1 MTIAQRELVATNI
14 GETTLSTWEQ
24 LIEHSDDSGTWTNP
38 GSLDFEQASKLA
50 HPLRILV
57 IATEAPPVRG
67 GIARIVGY
75 LKDGLQA
82 QGHSV
87 DVLAYPE
94 VGRIVFGEVRL
105 SMFLFKL
112 PSLLRR
118 ISNYDVIHI
127 HGTTPTISDLFL
139 LFAHLCCPH
148 IPVVY
153 THHLD
158 LDFKLGGFLN
168 TLYNR
173 VHHSLSTYADA
184 VVAATSDTLSLLK
197 SSPGS
202 FIIPY
207 GINLQRFSINVP
219 KEELFTVL
227 FVGQFRPWKGV
238 RVLLQAMSQVANAR
252 LLVVGQGPEEQ
263 IYRKLAA
270 KLSLDV
276 EFHINVSDKQLGHLY
291 QRASVVVLPSVA
303 RLEAF
308 GLALVEGMAAG
319 CVPVASDLPGVREV
333 AGPVG
338 KLFPVGD
345 AHQLAKVLCELRDNP
360 ERTRNMAERARIFSR
375 SFDQERTIR
384 EYGHL
389 FQGLVAS
396 RNLQKQLP
404 NSRKA
409 HILALCA
416 FMDAFKRD
424 LEADWAGLVLQP
436 EQDILHLVASTGTSK
451 FLTKNSLQH
460 ACALLAQHALSTGET
475 LMIEPQKEILG
486 LNNELIRGVPAAA
499 GVPLTYNGESFG
511 AILAMREQPFT
522 QENLVG
528 MQSFALYAASALHSI
543 MKTDR

>member
-1 MTIAQRELVATNI
+1 MTIAQQELVATSI
-14 GETTLSTWEQ
+14 GEVTLSTWEE
-24 LIEHSDDSGTWTNP
+24 LIEHSGNLETWTSP
-38 GSLDFEQASKLA
+38 GSSDFEQVSKLA

-75 LKDGLQA
+75 LKEGLQA

-94 VGRIVFGEVRL
+94 VGRVVFGEVRL

-112 PSLLRR
+112 PSLLNR
-118 ISNYDVIHI
+118 INKYDVIHI

-148 IPVVY
+148 VPVVY

-173 VHHSLSTYADA
+173 VHHRLSTSADA
-184 VVAATSDTLSLLK
+184 IVAATHDTLHLLER
-197 SSPGS
+197 SPGS

-207 GINLQRFSINVP
+207 GINLKRFSTNIL
-219 KEELFTVL
+219 KEKQFTVL

-270 KLSLDV
+270 KLHLNV
-276 EFHINVSDKQLGHLY
+276 EFHINVSDEQLVHLY
-291 QRASVVVLPSVA
+291 QRAHVVVLPSVA

-319 CVPVASDLPGVREV
+319 CVPVASNLPGVREV
-333 AGPVG
+333 AGSVG

-345 AHQLAKVLCELRDNP
+345 ARQLATLLCDLRDNP
-360 ERTRNMAERARIFSR
+360 ERTRQMAERARIFSR

-409 HILALCA
+409 HILALRA
-416 FMDAFKRD
+416 FMDTFKRD
-424 LEADWAGLVLQP
+424 LEADWTGLVLQP
-436 EQDILHLVASTGTSK
+436 EQDTLHLVASIETSK
-451 FLTKNSLQH
+451 SLANDTHQH
-460 ACALLAQHALSTGET
+460 ACSLLAQYAIRTGET
-475 LMIEPQKEILG
+475 LMIEPQYEILD
-486 LNNELIRGVPAAA
+486 LNKKPIRGVPAAA
-499 GVPLTYNGESFG
+499 VAPLTYNGEHFG

-522 QENLVG
+522 QENLIG
-528 MQSFALYAASALHSI
+528 LQSFALYAASSLYVI